1 MDAVGS
7 ECARL
12 GSEGKLWK
20 LGLMDCQ
27 KGKRRGISGRTRV
40 GIGIIG
46 IQLHKAVKCHDV
58 CGHALE

>member
-20 LGLMDCQ
+20 LGLMDRQ
-27 KGKRRGISGRTRV
+27 KGKNRDISGRTRV
-40 GIGIIG
+40 GIGIFG

-58 CGHALE
+58 CWHALE